1 MANFAVR
8 LVHGPGW
15 DASRPIRSQDG
26 WDEHAAFMERLL
38 ADGTVILGGPLGDG
52 ADGTEVLLVVEA
64 ADETEL
70 RARLGPDPWHVDG
83 TLRIGRIQPWTLWL
97 DSRA

>member
-1 MANFAVR
+1 VSVYAVT
-8 LVHGPGW
+8 VVNGPGW
-15 DASRPIRSQDG
+15 DPSAGRREQSG
-26 WDEHAAFMERLL
+26 WDEHAAFMEQLL

-70 RARLGPDPWHVDG
+70 RAQLGPDPWHVDG
-83 TLRIGRIQPWTLWL
+83 TVRIGRIQAWTLWL